1 MTTAVDVDLRVDL
14 NTMDETGLP
23 WSFIDQAPDP
33 SRIIPGRH
41 IVVGSGAAVAVAVVV
56 DITDEGIVH
65 VQPLKGSVASN
76 ARFLETDPAS
86 PRLPDLLPDPA
97 DVGGTGRDETASAKD
112 ETPGNTGRKGTLR
125 RQSGRGSSGS

>member
-1 MTTAVDVDLRVDL
+1 MTTAVDVDLRIDL

-23 WSFIDQAPDP
+23 WTFLDQAPDP

-65 VQPLKGSVASN
+65 VQPLRGSVASN
-76 ARFLETDPAS
+76 ARFLDADRAS
-86 PRLPDLLPDPA
+86 RRLPDLLPDP
-97 DVGGTGRDETASAKD
+97 VEQSGTGRDETAPPED
-112 ETPGNTGRKGTLR
+112 ETPGNTGRKGTR
-125 RQSGRGSSGS
+125 RRRPGRGSSNS

>member
-1 MTTAVDVDLRVDL
+1 MTTALDVDLRIDL

-23 WSFIDQAPDP
+23 WTFLDQAPDP

-41 IVVGSGAAVAVAVVV
+41 IVVGSGAALAVAVVV

-76 ARFLETDPAS
+76 ARFLEPDPAS
-86 PRLPDLLPDPA
+86 RRLPDRQPDP
-97 DVGGTGRDETASAKD
+97 VEGGVTDRDETAPPKA
-112 ETPGNTGRKGTLR
+112 EATERTGRNGT
-125 RQSGRGSSGS
+125 